1 MKDITRYSNI
11 SVSGCLKLSLKCS
24 DCCPSQVAVWLV
36 DVSGELTL
44 EVYGGVSLE
53 MVVWLVPGGAQ
64 WWVDVRSVWWCES

>member
-1 MKDITRYSNI
+1 MGHI
-11 SVSGCLKLSLKCS
+11 SVSGCLKLSLKCP

-53 MVVWLVPGGAQ
+53 MVVWLVTGGTQ